1 MKKKG
6 FRFLGLLVGI
16 ALAVVLVPGGW
27 YLFQR
32 MEGNAPT
39 VQWKAPIT
47 YAGLSTTFEG
57 VLADPENGLSGVRI
71 VLTRPGDKEVEVFS
85 KEYPAKGF
93 LGPGQV
99 KKDSISFT
107 IEPDKLNISD
117 GEAVLRVSARDR
129 SLRSWANGNLFYQEY
144 PLTIDTRPPAIS
156 VLTTRHYLRQGG
168 SGLAIYRLSE
178 KGVKNG
184 VQVGDN
190 FFPGYSGGF
199 SDPDVYMAFF
209 AVDNEQPT
217 DTKIMIQAADKAGNI
232 SAASFSYLINPG
244 NFRKDVI
251 NISDRFMEM
260 VLPQFEAGK
269 RVDPNVPLI
278 DRYLKINREQRQS
291 DYAIAGAMCERSKP
305 VIYWDGVFSRLPN
318 SANRARFADRREY
331 RYKGEKVDRQVHLGI
346 DLASVAQSPVPAAN
360 SGMVIYA
367 APQGIY
373 GQTVYID
380 HGFGLISQYSHLSRI
395 DVSEGQKVEK
405 DQIIGLTGSTGLA
418 IGDHLHFGM
427 LVGDTFVNPIEW
439 WDASWIKN
447 NVTSKINAV
456 TKALQ

>member
-1 MKKKG
+1 M
-6 FRFLGLLVGI
+6 
-16 ALAVVLVPGGW
+16 LAAVLIPGGW
-27 YLFQR
+27 YLYQR
-32 MEGNAPT
+32 MEGNAPA

-47 YAGLSTTFEG
+47 HASMSTTFEG
-57 VLADPENGLSGVRI
+57 VLKDPENGLAGVRI
-71 VLTRPGDKEVEVFS
+71 VLTRPGDKEVEIFS
-85 KEYPAKGF
+85 KEYPATGF

-99 KKDSISFT
+99 KEDSISFT
-107 IEPDKLNISD
+107 VEPDKLKISD

-129 SLRSWANGNLFYQEY
+129 SLRGWTKGNLFYKEY
-144 PLTIDTRPPAIS
+144 PLLIDTMPPTIS
-156 VLTTRHYLRQGG
+156 VLSKRHYLRQGG
-168 SGLAIYRLSE
+168 SGLVIYRLSE
-178 KGVKNG
+178 KGVQNG

-190 FFPGYSGGF
+190 FFPGHSGAF

-217 DTKIMIQAADKAGNI
+217 DTKIKIQATDRAGNI
-232 SAASFSYLINPG
+232 GAASFSYLINPG
-244 NFRKDVI
+244 NFRSDTI
-251 NISDRFMEM
+251 NISDRFMEI

-269 RVDPNVPLI
+269 RIDPNLPLI
-278 DRYLKINREQRQS
+278 DRYLNINREQRRK

-305 VIYWDGVFSRLPN
+305 VIYWNGVFSRLPN
-318 SANRARFADRREY
+318 SANRAKFADRRDY

-346 DLASVAQSPVPAAN
+346 DLASTAQSPVPAAN

-395 DVSEGQKVEK
+395 DVSTGEQIEK
-405 DQIIGLTGSTGLA
+405 DQIIGLTGATGLA

-427 LVGDTFVNPIEW
+427 LVGDTFVNPVEW
-439 WDASWIKN
+439 WDAAWINN

-456 TKALQ
+456 RTALQ